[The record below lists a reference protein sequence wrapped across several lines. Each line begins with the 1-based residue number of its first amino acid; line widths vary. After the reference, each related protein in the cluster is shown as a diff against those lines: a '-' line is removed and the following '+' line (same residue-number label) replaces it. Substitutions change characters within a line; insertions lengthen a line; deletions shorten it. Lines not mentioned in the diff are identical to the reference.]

1 MGLRYRML
9 TVMTVAQIGASVVQ
23 QGYGSLAP
31 SIVSFFHITKAQLG
45 LSMTA
50 LALGSAVTVA
60 LGGALVDRFGERNVT
75 MFAGCSV
82 FVSLLIGAAVPS
94 YLWLV
99 VWLFVMGV
107 SYATLTPAGGRAI
120 LIWFERD
127 HRGLAMSIRQMGVP
141 IGAVVGGAVMPL
153 VAVHYHYQA
162 ALIVGGAF
170 ALVLTAGAASFY
182 RDPEGVEFPPTR
194 FRHLMSGMKTI
205 ALDPRTIWFTSGC
218 LILAALQQ
226 VMNGFLS
233 LTATNRAHTN
243 LALAASTFVTAQC
256 AAIAGRA
263 IWGRLSDSVFGGDRV
278 IPVVYSC
285 FIAILAGI
293 GLAATK
299 PGGIVLMFASAFALG
314 FAAAG
319 WNGLFSAAMAEI
331 GGARFAGSAIGIG
344 LTAIFFASAFGPWIF
359 GEVADRFGL
368 VTAWLFSSALA
379 AVALVP
385 AFLARKAFKHAE
397 MQERAAL
404 G

>member
-1 MGLRYRML
+1 ML
-9 TVMTVAQIGASVVQ
+9 TIMTLAQIGASVVQ

-31 SIVSFFHITKAQLG
+31 AIVGFFHITKAQLG
-45 LSMTA
+45 LSITA
-50 LALGSAVTVA
+50 MALGTAVTVA

-75 MFAGCSV
+75 MFAGSSV

-94 YLWLV
+94 YAWLV

-127 HRGLAMSIRQMGVP
+127 RGLAMSIRQMGVP
-141 IGAVVGGAVMPL
+141 IGAVVGGSIMPL
-153 VAVHYHYQA
+153 VAVHYDYQI
-162 ALIVGGAF
+162 ALVVGGLF
-170 ALVLTAGAASFY
+170 ALVMTAGAAFFY
-182 RDPEGVEFPPTR
+182 RDPEGVEFPSTS
-194 FRHLMSGMKTI
+194 FRHLASGMKTI
-205 ALDPRTIWFTSGC
+205 ALDPRTMWLTSGC
-218 LILAALQQ
+218 MILAGLQQ

-233 LTATNRAHTN
+233 LTATNRAHTT
-243 LALAASTFVTAQC
+243 LALAALTFVIAQV
-256 AAIAGRA
+256 AAIFGRA

-278 IPVVYSC
+278 LPVVYSC
-285 FIAILAGI
+285 GIAILAGI
-293 GLAATK
+293 GLAAAT
-299 PGGIVLMFASAFALG
+299 PGGLALLYASAFALG

-331 GGARFAGSAIGIG
+331 GGPRFAGSAIGIG
-344 LTAIFFASAFGPWIF
+344 LTVIFVGSAFGPWCF

-368 VTAWLFSSALA
+368 VSAWLFSSALA
-379 AVALVP
+379 VVALVP
-385 AFLARKAFKHAE
+385 TLLARKAFKHAE